1 MDSSNSNI
9 AFLVKEYE
17 KLKDEQNKRIEF
29 RDHMIY
35 LTLGAIG
42 AVFSFSLEKPEFNS
56 AFLILPFI
64 CIVLGWT
71 YLSNDEKI
79 SSIGKY
85 IRDILLPKI
94 DSVPAEHALSLKDNW
109 DAYVRKDRR
118 RRGRKQF
125 QLLIDLSI
133 YCFSAFISI
142 IAFFIFH
149 KEIVFYHYCIIS
161 AECILIIYLTVQF
174 VRYADM
180 K

>member
-1 MDSSNSNI
+1 MQSEDVNI
-9 AFLVKEYE
+9 KFFLIEYD
-17 KLKDEQNKRIEF
+17 KLKDEQHKRIEF

-56 AFLILPFI
+56 VLLILPFI

-85 IRDILLPKI
+85 IRDVLLPKI
-94 DSVPAEHALSLKDNW
+94 DGVSSDHIKSLNNNW
-109 DAYVRKDRR
+109 DSYVRKDKRR
-118 RRGRKQF
+118 KGRKQF

-133 YCFSAFISI
+133 YCFSAIISI

-149 KEIVFYHYCIIS
+149 SEISFFHYFIIGAEIV
-161 AECILIIYLTVQF
+161 LIIYLAVQF
-174 VRYADM
+174 IRYSDI